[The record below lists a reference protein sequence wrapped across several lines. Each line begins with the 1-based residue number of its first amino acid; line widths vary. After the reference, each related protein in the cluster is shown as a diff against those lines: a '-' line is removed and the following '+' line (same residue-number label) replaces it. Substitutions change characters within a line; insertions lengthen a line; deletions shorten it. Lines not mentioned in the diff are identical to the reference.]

1 MGFTWTFCTFLL
13 LNFYSGCVLKWVL
26 RGHFFGNKTA
36 EVKVRQ
42 AKLLK
47 LTTNLNYAITVCLP
61 TKDVHSK
68 SITIHSLNKEK
79 EEKSEKHMHYS
90 SFCLHLT

>member
-1 MGFTWTFCTFLL
+1 MGLGGHFALFSLSAFIQAVL
-13 LNFYSGCVLKWVL
+13 LKWVL

-36 EVKVRQ
+36 DVKVRQ
-42 AKLLK
+42 TKLLK
-47 LTTNLNYAITVCLP
+47 LTSNLNSAVTFCLP
-61 TKDVHSK
+61 TKDVHLKPIS
-68 SITIHSLNKEK
+68 IHSLNREK

>member
-1 MGFTWTFCTFLL
+1 MSFYSSCVAEMGFTWTLFLETK
-13 LNFYSGCVLKWVL
+13 YV
-26 RGHFFGNKTA
+26 A

-42 AKLLK
+42 TKLLK
-47 LTTNLNYAITVCLP
+47 LTSNLNSAVTFCLP
-61 TKDVHSK
+61 TKDVHLKHIS
-68 SITIHSLNKEK
+68 IHSLNREK